1 MFGVIMAFVSG
12 ACLIVFGLGLRRT
25 APPPPDAP
33 PMPNPKA
40 LGIGLGIVEIAT
52 ALTYLVLGGDTLRDL
67 TSFLGLGGCV
77 VVLTFG
83 LILGLSLLKS
93 RRAWPNSMRRE
104 PRNRV

>member
-1 MFGVIMAFVSG
+1 LGEEEAPVLGVIMAFVSG
-12 ACLIVFGLGLRRT
+12 ACLIAFGLGLRRT

-40 LGIGLGIVEIAT
+40 LGIGLEIVEIAT
-52 ALTYLVLGGDTLRDL
+52 ALAYLVLGGDTLRDL
-67 TSFLGLGGCV
+67 TSFLGLGGWV

-93 RRAWPNSMRRE
+93 RRA
-104 PRNRV
+104 